1 MIADRHTDR
10 HANHNTYLAE
20 SALLSRERGG
30 ECVE

>member
-10 HANHNTYLAE
+10 HAHTYSAE